1 MAKEDA
7 VRKVLTEEL
16 AALLATNTR
25 LTSHL
30 RNEDRT
36 LPKDS
41 EDLAQFLENDEVLT
55 ALESRTRDR
64 IALVRQAI
72 ARIDDGSYRTC
83 QSCGGEIEADRLEL
97 LSTTPIC
104 APCARE
110 SA

>member
-7 VRKVLTEEL
+7 VRKILTEEL
-16 AALLATNTR
+16 TALLATNTR

-41 EDLAQFLENDEVLT
+41 EDRAQFVENDEVLT
-55 ALESRTRDR
+55 ALESRTRER
-64 IALVRQAI
+64 IAHLRQAI
-72 ARIDDGSYRTC
+72 ARIDEGKYQTC

-104 APCARE
+104 ATCALKPT
-110 SA
+110 